1 MPMEQ
6 FIKWLA
12 ENWIAVSGV
21 LSVVIQISPIK
32 LNPWSK
38 LLGWIG
44 KIINAELLKKIEEQ
58 DAKFGYMQ
66 RIIDENEKDR
76 IRHEVLTFANQC
88 RNHVM
93 HTQDEFQHILAIN
106 KKYHDLLD
114 KHKESNGV
122 FDAEY
127 EYILELYHEC
137 QHNNSFL

>member
-6 FIKWLA
+6 FLKWLG

-58 DAKFGYMQ
+58 DAKFGNMQ

-88 RNHVM
+88 RNHVK
-93 HTQDEFQHILAIN
+93 HTKDEFQHILAIN

-114 KHKESNGV
+114 NYHESNGV

-127 EYILELYHEC
+127 EYILELYHDC
-137 QHNNSFL
+137 QRNNSFL

>member
-6 FIKWLA
+6 VLKWLA

-21 LSVVIQISPIK
+21 LSVVIQISPVK

-44 KIINAELLKKIEEQ
+44 KIINAELLKKIEAQ
-58 DAKFGYMQ
+58 DAKFDQMQ
-66 RIIDENEKDR
+66 KVIDDNEKDR

-88 RNHVM
+88 RNHVK
-93 HTQDEFQHILAIN
+93 HTKDEFQHILAIN
-106 KKYHDLLD
+106 KKYHDLLNNY
-114 KHKESNGV
+114 KESNGV

-137 QHNNSFL
+137 QRNNSFL

>member
-6 FIKWLA
+6 FMKWLA

-58 DAKFGYMQ
+58 DMKFGNMQ

-88 RNHVM
+88 RNHVK
-93 HTQDEFQHILAIN
+93 HTKDEFQHILAIN

-114 KHKESNGV
+114 NYNESNGV

-127 EYILELYHEC
+127 EYILELYHDC
-137 QHNNSFL
+137 QRNNSFL